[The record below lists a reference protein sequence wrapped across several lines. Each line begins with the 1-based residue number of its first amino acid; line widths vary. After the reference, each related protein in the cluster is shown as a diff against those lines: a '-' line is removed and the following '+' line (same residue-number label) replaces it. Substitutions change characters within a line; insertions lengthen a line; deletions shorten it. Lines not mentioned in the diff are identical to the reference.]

1 MSSLALTCT
10 LWPRWTLSLP
20 APPQQ
25 QGLPEAFPQL
35 LEQLVLV
42 CALPPTMCVKSLQL
56 YPVLCN
62 SVDCNQ
68 PGSSVRGILQAGIL
82 EWVAMPSSRGS

>member
-10 LWPRWTLSLP
+10 LWPRWTLQPASSTSTAGSPLP
-20 APPQQ
+20 R
-25 QGLPEAFPQL
+25 L

-56 YPVLCN
+56 YPILCN

-68 PGSSVRGILQAGIL
+68 PGSSVHGILQAGIL